1 MQQKELNI
9 VFGIDNNYARHLAAC
24 IRSLLVN
31 SPQEH
36 FHFFIFSLELSKET
50 KSDLQ
55 NWITEQKQNISF
67 IDIDQ
72 KIIKNF
78 PIKNTDYISLASYL
92 RLFIPKFIPQD
103 ISKVLYI
110 DSDIIFKGSITELY
124 NTDISNY
131 ATAAIEDAPSNNP
144 LRLGY
149 DPKFSY
155 FNAGVQLLNLD
166 YLRHIDFTKKALD
179 YIKFNSEKIVLH
191 DQDVMNALLHQHVY
205 FLPIKWNMLDCYY
218 IKPYRISEKYMSDI
232 KNRQKDAVIIHFSGP
247 IKPWHYGC
255 RHPLKKLYSKFAQQ
269 SPIRSKIDK
278 WGGLKK
284 FPKRIRWMILLG
296 FPWGLINTVNGF
308 FSKIEGR
315 IHAI

>member
-1 MQQKELNI
+1 M
-9 VFGIDNNYARHLAAC
+9 
-24 IRSLLVN
+24 
-31 SPQEH
+31 
-36 FHFFIFSLELSKET
+36 
-50 KSDLQ
+50 
-55 NWITEQKQNISF
+55 
-67 IDIDQ
+67 
-72 KIIKNF
+72 
-78 PIKNTDYISLASYL
+78 
-92 RLFIPKFIPQD
+92 PQD

-131 ATAAIEDAPSNNP
+131 ATAAIEDAPNNNP

-166 YLRHIDFTKKALD
+166 YLRLIDFTKKALD

-218 IKPYRISEKYMSDI
+218 IKPYRISEKYMSNI
-232 KNRQKDAVIIHFSGP
+232 KKSQNDAVIIHFSGP

-255 RHPLKKLYSKFAQQ
+255 RHPLKKLYSKFAQL
-269 SPIRSKIDK
+269 SPIRPKIDK
-278 WGGLKK
+278 WEGVKK

-296 FPWGLINTVNGF
+296 IPWGFINTINGIF
-308 FSKIEGR
+308 LRIEGR